1 MKRTLDIWPGN
12 SYDDIVKIDISF
24 SDCDCVYRGN
34 IYNKEGKMIG
44 DYSASDSLTL
54 EKMFPQLVFNWD

>member
-12 SYDDIVKIDISF
+12 SFEDIAKIDIFF

-34 IYNKEGKMIG
+34 IYNKDGKMIG
-44 DYSASDSLTL
+44 DYSAKSSTDIP
-54 EKMFPQLVFNWD
+54 KMFPQLVFNWD